1 MLRPGRSSDAA
12 ALASL
17 DAGERAVLGESSP
30 GWHITAA
37 GDPAKV
43 HLVLDDGA
51 GPAGYLVLAAPR
63 GPEPGVELHR
73 LVVAA
78 ARRRAGL
85 GRALLHTA
93 LRLTGAS
100 RAPER
105 REPRDL
111 PAGAGRDDGAPLS
124 DALER
129 DARRVPP
136 LDDALGPD
144 AHWAPPG
151 WLAAGRIWLEVAPDN
166 ATALR
171 LYRSAGLDV
180 ETRLP
185 SVPGDPD
192 SPPLR
197 LVLSRG

>member
-1 MLRPGRSSDAA
+1 M
-12 ALASL
+12 
-17 DAGERAVLGESSP
+17 LGESSP

-43 HLVLDDGA
+43 HLVLDDGGA
-51 GPAGYLVLAAPR
+51 LAGYLVLAAPR

-93 LRLTGAS
+93 LRLTSAP
-100 RAPER
+100 RAPGRHEGH
-105 REPRDL
+105 PRGL
-111 PAGAGRDDGAPLS
+111 PAGAGRDDEAPPG
-124 DALER
+124 DALEP
-129 DARRVPP
+129 DAR
-136 LDDALGPD
+136 
-144 AHWAPPG
+144 WAPPG

-192 SPPLR
+192 SPALR

>member
-1 MLRPGRSSDAA
+1 M
-12 ALASL
+12 ALARL
-17 DAGERAVLGESSP
+17 DAGERAVLGTSSP
-30 GWHITAA
+30 GWHVTAA

-51 GPAGYLVLAAPR
+51 APAGYLVLAAPR

-78 ARRRAGL
+78 ARRRSGL
-85 GRALLHTA
+85 GRTLLHTA
-93 LRLTGAS
+93 LRLTGAPS
-100 RAPER
+100 TPER
-105 REPRDL
+105 RAGHPRGL
-111 PAGAGRDDGAPLS
+111 PAGAERDDATGPG
-124 DALER
+124 
-129 DARRVPP
+129 
-136 LDDALGPD
+136 DALGPD
-144 AHWAPPG
+144 ARWAPPE
-151 WLAAGRIWLEVAPDN
+151 WLAAGRIWLEVSPGNTA
-166 ATALR
+166 ALR